1 MTKVT
6 SVISHP
12 ENPLQ
17 VPDWSGMR
25 SMDPEAAAN
34 ALTGILARLE
44 GTEKQVFAMRGMAA
58 LLIEERELHRFILDN
73 EVGDYYQSFDR
84 FLKCEYPASW
94 SYIRDALRA
103 VKELRELP
111 FADLLEIKRCNLEQL
126 KKVSSGVRLLPEV
139 VKAAK
144 SMPEKQ
150 FVAELNQR
158 HDQHLSVKQPVV
170 MATPDDVAEFEAAI
184 AIATLVEGCTTRAE
198 AIRAISISYI
208 QDHPVE
214 QAEEVG

>member
-1 MTKVT
+1 MNT
-6 SVISHP
+6 S
-12 ENPLQ
+12 LQ
-17 VPDWSGMR
+17 ALQQTPDWSSLR
-25 SMDPEAAAN
+25 SADPEWASVQ
-34 ALTGILARLE
+34 LTKILSSLE
-44 GTEKQVFAMRGMAA
+44 GSEKTLFAVRGMCA
-58 LLIEERELHRFILDN
+58 LLIEERELYRFFIDQ
-73 EVGDYYQSFDR
+73 EIGDYYVSFDR
-84 FLKCEYPASW
+84 FLKCEFPASW

-103 VKELRELP
+103 VKELREVP
-111 FADLLEIKRCNLEQL
+111 FSDLLEIKRCNLEQL

-139 VKAAK
+139 VRAAK

-170 MATPDDVAEFEAAI
+170 MATPEDVAEFETAI

-214 QAEEVG
+214 KAEEVG

>member
-17 VPDWSGMR
+17 VPDWTGMR

-44 GTEKQVFAMRGMAA
+44 GTEKTVFAWRGMAA

-103 VKELRELP
+103 VKELREVP
-111 FADLLEIKRCNLEQL
+111 FSDLLEIKRCNLEQL

-139 VKAAK
+139 VRAAK
-144 SMPEKQ
+144 SMPQKQ
-150 FVAELNQR
+150 FVEKMNR
-158 HDQHLSVKQPVV
+158 EHSQHLEVNKPMV
-170 MATPDDVAEFEAAI
+170 MAPEEDCEERETAI
-184 AIATLVEGCTTRAE
+184 ALAIAVEGCTTRAE
-198 AIRAISISYI
+198 ALKAIYISYI

-214 QAEEVG
+214 QAEDVG